1 MLTKNGYLDIEEV
14 MDIPGFPGLDTLNKK
29 KCVVV
34 ECKQNIPC
42 NPCENACPH
51 GAIVVGNPITNL
63 PVVDPEK
70 CIGCGLCVAQCP
82 GQACFLVDM
91 SKEDYDTV
99 TIPYEYYPLPEKDQ
113 EVYGLSRDGV
123 YLVKATVV
131 RVVMTKKNDRTAVI
145 EIKVPKGYGM
155 QVRNISVDG
164 KRIASEEEN
173 PKVEKEV
180 LDAIDNDNTYVCRC
194 EEITKAEVI
203 QAVREGARSVNEV
216 KRLLR
221 AGMGLCQGRNCAKT
235 IERIIAEELKVSPAQ
250 VPQGT
255 KRGPVRPI
263 KLTGYTSLDIEAQEE
278 MFEHDW

>member
-1 MLTKNGYLDIEEV
+1 MLAKNGYLDIEEV
-14 MDIPGFPGLDTLNKK
+14 MDIPGFPGTDTLNTK

-42 NPCENACPH
+42 NPCESACPH
-51 GAIVVGNPITNL
+51 GAIIVGNPITNL
-63 PVVDPEK
+63 PIVDPEK

-91 SKEDYDTV
+91 SHEEYDTV
-99 TIPYEYYPLPEKDQ
+99 TIPYEYYPLPEKNQ

-123 YLVKATVV
+123 YLVKATVL
-131 RVVMTKKNDRTAVI
+131 RVIMAKKNDRTAVI
-145 EIKVPKGYGM
+145 EIKVPKGFGM
-155 QVRNISVDG
+155 KVRNISVDG
-164 KRIASEEEN
+164 KRIASEEKN
-173 PKVEKEV
+173 PEV
-180 LDAIDNDNTYVCRC
+180 KQEMLDAIDNNSMYVCRC

-203 QAVREGARSVNEV
+203 QAVRNGATSVNEV

-235 IERIIAEELKVSPAQ
+235 IERIIAEELGVSPAQ
-250 VPQGT
+250 VQQST

>member
-1 MLTKNGYLDIEEV
+1 MLAKNGFLDVEEV
-14 MDIPGFPGLDTLNKK
+14 MDAPGFPGMDTLKKK
-29 KCVVV
+29 KCVVI
-34 ECKQNIPC
+34 ECQQNIPC

-51 GAIVVGNPITNL
+51 GAITIGNPITNL
-63 PVVDPEK
+63 PVVDSEK

-91 SKEDYDTV
+91 SKEGYDTV
-99 TIPYEYYPLPEKDQ
+99 TIPYEYYPLPEKGQ

-123 YLVKATVV
+123 YLVKATVL
-131 RVVMTKKNDRTAVI
+131 RVVMTKKNDRTAVV
-145 EIKVPKGYGM
+145 EIQVPKGYGM

-173 PKVEKEV
+173 PAVIQEV
-180 LDAIDNDNTYVCRC
+180 VDAIDNDSMYVCRC
-194 EEITKAEVI
+194 EEITKEEVI
-203 QAVREGARSVNEV
+203 QAVRQGATSVNEV

-221 AGMGLCQGRNCAKT
+221 TGMGLCQGRNCGKT
-235 IERIIAEELKVSPAQ
+235 IERIIAEEMGVSPAQ
-250 VPQGT
+250 VPPAT

-263 KLTGYTSLDIEAQEE
+263 KLTGYTSLDIEAKEE

>member
-1 MLTKNGYLDIEEV
+1 MLAKDGFLDLEEV
-14 MDIPGFPGLDTLNKK
+14 MDIPGFPGIEVLNNK
-29 KCVVV
+29 KCVVI

-42 NPCENACPH
+42 NPCESACPH
-51 GAIVVGNPITNL
+51 HAISIGNPITNL

-91 SKEDYDTV
+91 SHEEYDTV
-99 TIPYEYYPLPEKDQ
+99 TLPYEYYPLPEKDQ
-113 EVYGLSRDGV
+113 EVYGLSRDGKYV
-123 YLVKATVV
+123 IKAVVV
-131 RVVMTKKNDRTAVI
+131 RIVLTKKNDRTAVI
-145 EIKVPKGYGM
+145 EVKVPKGYGM
-155 QVRNISVDG
+155 KVRNISVDG
-164 KRIASEEEN
+164 KRIADEEEN
-173 PKVEKEV
+173 KAVDQAAI
-180 LDAIDNDNTYVCRC
+180 DAIDNDEMYVCRC

-203 QAVREGARSVNEV
+203 EAVRNGANEV

-221 AGMGLCQGRNCAKT
+221 TGMGMCQGRNCAKT
-235 IERIIAEELKVSPAQ
+235 IERIIAAELKVAPSE
-250 VPQGT
+250 VPQAT

>member
-1 MLTKNGYLDIEEV
+1 MLAKDGFLDI
-14 MDIPGFPGLDTLNKK
+14 
-29 KCVVV
+29 

-42 NPCENACPH
+42 NPCESACPH
-51 GAIVVGNPITNL
+51 HAISIGNPITNL

-91 SKEDYDTV
+91 SHEEYDTV
-99 TIPYEYYPLPEKDQ
+99 TLPYEYYPLPEKDQ
-113 EVYGLSRDGV
+113 EVYGLSRDGKYV
-123 YLVKATVV
+123 IKAVVV
-131 RVVMTKKNDRTAVI
+131 RIVLTKKNDRTAVI
-145 EIKVPKGYGM
+145 EVKVPKGYGM
-155 QVRNISVDG
+155 KVRNISVDG
-164 KRIASEEEN
+164 KRIADEEEN
-173 PKVEKEV
+173 KAVDQAAI
-180 LDAIDNDNTYVCRC
+180 DAIDNDEMYVCRC

-203 QAVREGARSVNEV
+203 EAVRNGATSVNEV

-221 AGMGLCQGRNCAKT
+221 TGMGMCQGRNCAKT
-235 IERIIAEELKVSPAQ
+235 IERIIAAELKVAPSE
-250 VPQGT
+250 VPQAT

>member
-1 MLTKNGYLDIEEV
+1 MLVKDGYLDMEEV
-14 MDIPGFPGLDTLNKK
+14 MDIPGFPGLDVLNKK
-29 KCVVV
+29 KCVVI

-42 NPCENACPH
+42 NPCEHACPH
-51 GAIVVGNPITNL
+51 HAITVGDPITSL

-70 CIGCGLCVAQCP
+70 CVGCGLCVAQCP

-91 SKEDYDTV
+91 TGETYDTV
-99 TIPYEYYPLPEKDQ
+99 TLPYEYFPLPEKDQ
-113 EVYGLSRDGV
+113 TVYGLDRAGR
-123 YLVKATVV
+123 YLVDAVV
-131 RVVMTKKNDRTAVI
+131 LKVVMTKKNDRTAVI
-145 EIKVPKGYGM
+145 EIRVPKGYGM
-155 QVRNISVDG
+155 KVRNLSVDG
-164 KRIASEEEN
+164 KRIASQEEN
-173 PKVEKEV
+173 RNVGKEKTDE
-180 LDAIDNDNTYVCRC
+180 IDPNKMYVCRC
-194 EEITKAEVI
+194 EEITKEEVI
-203 QAVREGARSVNEV
+203 QAVRDGARSVNEV

-250 VPQGT
+250 VPQAT

>member
-1 MLTKNGYLDIEEV
+1 MLAKNGYLDMEEV
-14 MDIPGFPGLDTLNKK
+14 MDVPGYPGTDVLNTK

-42 NPCENACPH
+42 NPCESACPH
-51 GAIVVGNPITNL
+51 GAIIVGNPITNL

-91 SKEDYDTV
+91 SHEEYDTV
-99 TIPYEYYPLPEKDQ
+99 TLPYEYYPLPEKNQ
-113 EVYGLSRDGV
+113 EVYGLGRDGV
-123 YLVKATVV
+123 YLAKATVL
-131 RVVMTKKNDRTAVI
+131 RVVLTKKNDHTAVI
-145 EIKVPKGYGM
+145 EVKVPKGFGM
-155 QVRNISVDG
+155 KIRNISVDG
-164 KRIASEEEN
+164 NRIASEEKN
-173 PKVEKEV
+173 SMVGKKVVESI
-180 LDAIDNDNTYVCRC
+180 DDNDMYVCRC

-203 QAVREGARSVNEV
+203 EAVRNGATSVNEV

-221 AGMGLCQGRNCAKT
+221 TGMGMCQGRNCAKT
-235 IERIIAEELKVSPAQ
+235 IERIIAEELGVSPAQ
-250 VPQGT
+250 VPKAT

-263 KLTGYTSLDIEAQEE
+263 KLTGYTTLDIEAQEE